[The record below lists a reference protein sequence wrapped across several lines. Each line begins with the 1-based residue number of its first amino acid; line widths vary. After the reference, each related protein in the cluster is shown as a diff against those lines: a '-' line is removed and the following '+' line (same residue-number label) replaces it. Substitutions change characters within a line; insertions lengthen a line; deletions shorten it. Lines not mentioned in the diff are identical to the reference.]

1 MLFSRLYHN
10 NTFAASKK
18 TKPHG
23 YNVIS
28 IISWCGWMVLVSTSV
43 NFHTVPTEPDS
54 LVYCFIELH
63 RIISVMSA
71 QLINGTDAHS

>member
-1 MLFSRLYHN
+1 MS
-10 NTFAASKK
+10 S
-18 TKPHG
+18 
-23 YNVIS
+23 
-28 IISWCGWMVLVSTSV
+28 
-43 NFHTVPTEPDS
+43 TEPDS